1 MLVYGGGSPA
11 ALKRF
16 LPRGR
21 QAPPFSLFADY
32 VVVGED
38 DKVVLEGYLRDGRRS
53 RHRSARPSRR
63 SHAHTLQP
71 SPVPG
76 ARGRRPARAR
86 PAAAAAAARP
96 PPLALPNRT
105 AAFLRQRHRRAHPRA
120 RLRGGG
126 GGGDAPGLRPP
137 RRDRSLVRGKT
148 VTVKVNLTGWPFQ
161 WIGGRP
167 PGETYVTHGDTA
179 LALAQ
184 ILSEQGARRIRFVES
199 QGVALP
205 LEHVVAAAGWD
216 VRALQAI
223 GGVEFENTRNLGFG
237 AQYARLPVPGGGR
250 LFSYF
255 DVNHSYAET
264 DVLVSLCKMKEHAT
278 AAGITL
284 SMKNLFGITPNS
296 LYGSEGAGED
306 KLGYRGPVHGK
317 AEGWVRLLPGEKAG
331 FENEVVGVRVPRT
344 IVDENLARPI
354 HLAIVDGIT
363 TMRGGEGWWNAGV
376 SPIAP
381 GVIVAGFGALSTDAV
396 ARRGHGLR
404 RAGAPLHRAVRDP
417 REPLP
422 DRRAGRARHRGRRP
436 DRGPRPAHRRRA
448 DAVPLV
454 LPPGGAAA
462 VPRLSRRPPRL
473 SRAAERRGQRP
484 GRRVRKRLVGAG
496 VSA

>member
-1 MLVYGGGSPA
+1 MI
-11 ALKRF
+11 
-16 LPRGR
+16 
-21 QAPPFSLFADY
+21 
-32 VVVGED
+32 GED
-38 DKVVLEGYLRDGRRS
+38 EKVVLEGYFRDGRRIP
-53 RHRSARPSRR
+53 ARQPAASRR
-63 SHAHTLQP
+63 SHGHDPAAVAGSWDSRP
-71 SPVPG
+71 PRRSPWP
-76 ARGRRPARAR
+76 R
-86 PAAAAAAARP
+86 AAAAAAARP
-96 PPLALPNRT
+96 P
-105 AAFLRQRHRRAHPRA
+105 LR
-120 RLRGGG
+120 
-126 GGGDAPGLRPP
+126 RPP
-137 RRDRSLVRGKT
+137 RPPLPPSAGSAVVALTRARARTAPRRRRRCARPSTCWAGSGSLVRGKT

-205 LEHVVAAAGWD
+205 LEDVVAAAGWD

-223 GGVEFENTRNLGFG
+223 AGVEFENTRNLGLG
-237 AQYARLPVPGGGR
+237 AQYARLPVPDGGR
-250 LFSYF
+250 LFSYL

-296 LYGSEGAGED
+296 LYGSAGAGED
-306 KLGYRGPVHGK
+306 KLGYRGPIHGK
-317 AEGWVRLLPGEKAG
+317 AEGWVRLLPGEKPG

-344 IVDENLARPI
+344 IVDENLARPV

-363 TMRGGEGWWNAGV
+363 TIRGGEGWWNAGV

-436 DRGPRPAHRRRA
+436 HRGPRPAHRRRA

-454 LPPGGAAA
+454 VPPAGAAPSLA
-462 VPRLSRRPPRL
+462 FPDGPI
-473 SRAAERRGQRP
+473 G
-484 GRRVRKRLVGAG
+484 
-496 VSA
+496 